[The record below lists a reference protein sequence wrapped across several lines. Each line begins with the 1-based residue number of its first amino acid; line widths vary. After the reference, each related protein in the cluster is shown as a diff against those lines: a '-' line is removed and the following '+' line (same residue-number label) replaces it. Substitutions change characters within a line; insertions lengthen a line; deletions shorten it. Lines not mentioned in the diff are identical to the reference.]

1 MSPSAIKIIKD
12 PHSLSVKF
20 IVKQLNSN
28 INTGLTNNEIKKR
41 IDAFGKNE
49 IPKEKP
55 KTRWKILTDQ
65 FINSIIY
72 ILAIAALF
80 AFIFKR
86 LPTTKG
92 KMMYASNN

>member
-1 MSPSAIKIIKD
+1 MSPSAIKNVKN
-12 PHSLSVKF
+12 PHSLSVKV
-20 IVKQLNSN
+20 IIKKLNSN
-28 INTGLTNNEIKKR
+28 INTGLTNNEVQNR
-41 IDAFGKNE
+41 IDVFGKNE